1 MPVVRLNLFFT
12 SFLILYRFGD
22 GGMVSIATVP
32 LAGLSWVQILV
43 GTKDFSLLQNFQTS
57 SGAHPAFCIGVQEFF
72 PGIKAART

>member
-1 MPVVRLNLFFT
+1 
-12 SFLILYRFGD
+12 
-22 GGMVSIATVP
+22 
-32 LAGLSWVQILV
+32 LV